1 MRFTLDQLNTFLTV
15 ARAGGVRRAS
25 EELNLT
31 QPAVTARIKNLEQAL
46 GAELF
51 DRKAAMALT
60 KNGVALVTY
69 AEQYLK
75 LNDLI
80 LRDVASRE
88 SVEMQFRIGVSETIV
103 QSWLPEF
110 IAELRDA
117 FPRLKVEIDV
127 DISRNLR
134 DRLVAN
140 AIDFALLMG
149 PVSDFSVENVTL
161 PSYPIAWFRSP
172 QPDWSESPE
181 EIFRTWPVITFA
193 RGTRPFRLLKES
205 LLERYGPDATLFPS
219 SSLSACFR
227 LVASGLGV
235 GALPQ
240 ALAGGHLADRRIE
253 RFDPGW
259 EPAPLEFTASYKAVP
274 GGAIGAQAAAIALD
288 VATRYDQEFLSELS

>member
-1 MRFTLDQLNTFLTV
+1 VRFTLDQLNTFLTV
-15 ARAGGVRRAS
+15 ARSGGVRRAS

-31 QPAVTARIKNLEQAL
+31 QPAVTARIKNLEAAL

-51 DRKAAMALT
+51 DRKSGMALT
-60 KNGVALVTY
+60 RNGVALVTY

-80 LRDVASRE
+80 LRDVASTD
-88 SVEMQFRIGVSETIV
+88 SVEMPFRIGVSETIV

-110 IAELRDA
+110 IAELRAA
-117 FPRLKVEIDV
+117 FPRLRIEIDV

-134 DRLVAN
+134 DRLVSN

-149 PVSDFSVENVTL
+149 PVSDFSVENMVL

-172 QPDWSESPE
+172 KPDWSDDPG

-193 RGTRPFRLLKES
+193 RGTRPFRLLKEA
-205 LLERYGPDATLFPS
+205 LLERYGPDAVMFPS

-227 LVASGLGV
+227 LVGSGLGV
-235 GALPQ
+235 GALPL
-240 ALAGGHLADRRIE
+240 ALAADHMKAGQIE

-259 EPAPLEFTASYKAVP
+259 EPVPLEFTASYKAVP
-274 GGAIGAQAAAIALD
+274 SGAIGSKAAEIALKT
-288 VATRYDQEFLSELS
+288 AMLYDQNFLSKLS